1 MYRLGRAI
9 EIILGLFFL
18 VTAAMKAW
26 NLEGFGVQIS
36 AYGVVKDA
44 GLVTLSAY
52 AAVTIETLL
61 GAALVAGARLKGLTY
76 LAVTG
81 LTLVFSGLI
90 LYGWLAKGIEDCGC
104 FGDFIKMGPRTSLAK
119 NGVLLAL
126 LAVAWVGVR
135 APLGAPKRR
144 RLGWEFAI
152 AGIVAVLVVG
162 LVGQLQ
168 ARGDAP
174 DVLVQVDDDPEKR
187 KLARFRFEVEGETID
202 LGEGEYLVAMLSAT
216 CEHCQASVPAMNA
229 LYNDP
234 DLPRLVALM
243 MGSEEDLEFFRTL
256 TDPQFITQLV
266 RGADFMEFI
275 DTSPPRLLYARD
287 GREMAAWDWLE
298 EAPSVEV
305 VAQGISEAD

>member
-1 MYRLGRAI
+1 MLLAFGSLVVIVAVVLLARGAEVRL
-9 EIILGLFFL
+9 
-18 VTAAMKAW
+18 
-26 NLEGFGVQIS
+26 
-36 AYGVVKDA
+36 
-44 GLVTLSAY
+44 
-52 AAVTIETLL
+52 TLL
-61 GAALVAGARLKGLTY
+61 GAALVAGARFKGLTY
-76 LAVTG
+76 LALTG

-119 NGVLLAL
+119 NGVLLVL
-126 LAVAWVGVR
+126 LGVAWVGVR
-135 APLGAPKRR
+135 APLGAPTRH

-168 ARGDAP
+168 ARGDDP
-174 DVLVQVDDDPEKR
+174 DVIVQVDDNPEER

-243 MGSEEDLEFFRTL
+243 MGSEEELEFFHML

-266 RGADFMEFI
+266 PGADFMEFI
-275 DTSPPRLLYARD
+275 DTAPPRLLYARD
-287 GREMAAWDWLE
+287 GREITAWDWLE
-298 EAPSVEV
+298 EAPSVEA
-305 VAQGISEAD
+305 VAQGISVAE